1 VIINDVERFRVSGV
15 SGAATWNRTR
25 TATGGWEKVYVRL
38 GYWGTGEMGDYT
50 AAGVVEGDGT
60 WRAPGRGRT

>member
-1 VIINDVERFRVSGV
+1 MIINDVERFRVSGV

-25 TATGGWEKVYVRL
+25 TATGAWEKVYVRV

-50 AAGVVEGDGT
+50 AAGVVEEDGT